1 MKRWE
6 GMEDLS
12 LSNRGV
18 RGIHM
23 VLNQALQQ
31 AVNERL
37 INHNPCENCRIP
49 KLEKKE
55 MKIIP
60 PEQIGAYL
68 QQAKERGM
76 LPMFYLELTSGLR
89 RGELLALLWTDL
101 DVEKPWPK
109 TQNSVR
115 TVAIPQQAVELL
127 VEDRKNHPDSPYL
140 FPSPRTGGMW
150 SPDAIGR
157 LHKALLRAAGIDER
171 VRFHDGCIKIGLNQK
186 QPHSKG
192 HTDLVLF

>member
-12 LSNRGV
+12 LSNRVV

-171 VRFHDGCIKIGLNQK
+171 VRFHDLRHPYVKHKTKIFYESVFLSGR
-186 QPHSKG
+186 
-192 HTDLVLF
+192 